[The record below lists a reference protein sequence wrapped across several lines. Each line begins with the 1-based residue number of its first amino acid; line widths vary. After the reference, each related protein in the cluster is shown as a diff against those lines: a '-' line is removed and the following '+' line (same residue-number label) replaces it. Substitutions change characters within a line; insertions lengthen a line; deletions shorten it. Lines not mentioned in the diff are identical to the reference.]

1 MIMGAPMNDNDILV
15 ILAAIEMRRWVM
27 KYL

>member
-1 MIMGAPMNDNDILV
+1 MIMGALMNDNDILV
-15 ILAAIEMRRWVM
+15 ILAAIEMRRCVM